1 MGRTANEIR
10 DDIALAGRLLADA
23 YATARRRG
31 WLGWISVGAVVL
43 AGVAFRRRP
52 TADVAFRRRPTADV
66 AERAGRTVER
76 AGRTARR
83 ALQVA
88 GALAAIERFRR
99 AAGRR
104 AA

>member
-31 WLGWISVGAVVL
+31 WLGWISVAAVVL
-43 AGVAFRRRP
+43 AG
-52 TADVAFRRRPTADV
+52 VAFRRRPTADV